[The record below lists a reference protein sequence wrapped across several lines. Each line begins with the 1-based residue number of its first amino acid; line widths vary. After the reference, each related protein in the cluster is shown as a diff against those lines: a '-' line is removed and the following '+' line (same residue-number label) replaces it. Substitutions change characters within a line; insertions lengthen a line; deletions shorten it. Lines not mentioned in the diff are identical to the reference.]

1 MEDIL
6 AIILIFGGGAL
17 ILLAFSPIGRA
28 LADRIRGRL
37 PGAVGV
43 DRSVEIAELRDELTS
58 EIEAM
63 RHELGEFAERLDFTE
78 RMLAKQKDAERLG
91 PGSMK

>member
-6 AIILIFGGGAL
+6 AIIFIFGGGAL
-17 ILLAFSPIGRA
+17 ILLAFSPVGRA

-37 PGAVGV
+37 PGAAGV
-43 DRSVEIAELRDELTS
+43 DSTVEIAELRDEVTT

-63 RHELGEFAERLDFTE
+63 RHEMGEFAERLDFTE

-91 PGSMK
+91 PGTAK